1 MGSLAELGDVFYFS
15 FSEASL
21 EDGGSWGLN
30 SPPPPPGKGLLWGW
44 IRAIT
49 RGCSGYPG
57 VPGTNVSRMLL
68 HVDAFTPTPT
78 AFPERR
84 EALLIKISPGE

>member
-30 SPPPPPGKGLLWGW
+30 SPPPTGEGFALGMDPRHHPRMLGVPRGT
-44 IRAIT
+44 RHQRVPDAFT
-49 RGCSGYPG
+49 RGCFYTHADGIP
-57 VPGTNVSRMLL
+57 
-68 HVDAFTPTPT
+68 
-78 AFPERR
+78 
-84 EALLIKISPGE
+84 